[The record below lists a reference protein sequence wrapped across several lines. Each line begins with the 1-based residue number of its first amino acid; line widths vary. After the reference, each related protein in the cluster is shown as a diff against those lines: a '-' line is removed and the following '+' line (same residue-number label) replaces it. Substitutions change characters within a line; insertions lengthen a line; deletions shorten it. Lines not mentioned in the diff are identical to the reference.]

1 MRRPLDPRD
10 IPDELRRRLG
20 LLDAVVI
27 GLGSMIGAGIFAAL
41 APAAYAA
48 GSGLLLG
55 LAVAAVVAYCNAI
68 SSARLAA
75 RYPAS
80 GGTYVYGRMRLGDFW
95 GYLAG
100 WGFVVGKTASCA
112 AMALTVGFYVW
123 PAQAH
128 AVAVA
133 VVVALTA
140 VNYAGIQKSAWLTRS
155 IVAVVLV
162 VLTAVVVAAYGSGAA
177 DPARLDI
184 GVDAHVWGML
194 QAAGLL
200 FFAFAGYARIA
211 TLGEE
216 VRDPAR
222 TIPRAIP
229 LALGITLAV
238 YAMVAVAVIAVL
250 GPQRL
255 ARAAAPLSEAMRV
268 AGVNW
273 LIPVVQ
279 IGAAVAALGSLLA
292 LILGVS
298 TDGIIRAG
306 RTALD
311 VSAITGESVPVE
323 VGPGDEVF
331 AGSIN
336 GLGVL
341 QVGVTATAAN
351 NSLARIVHIV
361 EAEQVRKGA
370 SQRLADCIARPLVP
384 SIMIAA
390 ALIAGTGSVLG
401 NPLVWIER
409 ALVVLVAAAPC
420 ALAIA
425 VPVTVVASIGAA
437 SRLGVL
443 IKGGAALET
452 LGTIRAVA
460 LDKTGTLTAN
470 RPVVIDVATT
480 NGATREEVLAV
491 AAALEARSEHP
502 LAVAVLAATQA
513 TTAAS
518 DVQAVPGAGL
528 IGRLDGRVVRLGR
541 PGWLDAAELADHVA
555 CMQQAGATAVL
566 VERDQQLL
574 GAIAVRDELR
584 PEAAEVVAGLRT
596 GGYQVTM
603 LTGDNHATAAALAAQ
618 AGIEQVHAELRPED
632 KAHLVAQLRA
642 RQPTAM
648 VGDGVNDA
656 PALAAAD
663 LGIAMGAMG
672 TDVAI
677 ETADV
682 ALMGQD
688 LRHLPQ
694 ALDHARR
701 SRQIMVQNVGLSL
714 SIITVLMPLALFG
727 ILGLAAVVLVHEFTE
742 VIVIANGVRAGRIKP
757 LAGPPK
763 TPDRTIPG

>member
-1 MRRPLDPRD
+1 MRRPLDPCD

-238 YAMVAVAVIAVL
+238 YALVAVAVIAVL

-279 IGAAVAALGSLLA
+279 IGAAVAALGSLL
-292 LILGVS
+292 
-298 TDGIIRAG
+298 
-306 RTALD
+306 
-311 VSAITGESVPVE
+311 
-323 VGPGDEVF
+323 
-331 AGSIN
+331 
-336 GLGVL
+336 
-341 QVGVTATAAN
+341 
-351 NSLARIVHIV
+351 
-361 EAEQVRKGA
+361 
-370 SQRLADCIARPLVP
+370 
-384 SIMIAA
+384 
-390 ALIAGTGSVLG
+390 
-401 NPLVWIER
+401 
-409 ALVVLVAAAPC
+409 
-420 ALAIA
+420 
-425 VPVTVVASIGAA
+425 
-437 SRLGVL
+437 
-443 IKGGAALET
+443 
-452 LGTIRAVA
+452 
-460 LDKTGTLTAN
+460 
-470 RPVVIDVATT
+470 
-480 NGATREEVLAV
+480 
-491 AAALEARSEHP
+491 
-502 LAVAVLAATQA
+502 
-513 TTAAS
+513 
-518 DVQAVPGAGL
+518 
-528 IGRLDGRVVRLGR
+528 
-541 PGWLDAAELADHVA
+541 
-555 CMQQAGATAVL
+555 
-566 VERDQQLL
+566 
-574 GAIAVRDELR
+574 
-584 PEAAEVVAGLRT
+584 
-596 GGYQVTM
+596 
-603 LTGDNHATAAALAAQ
+603 
-618 AGIEQVHAELRPED
+618 
-632 KAHLVAQLRA
+632 
-642 RQPTAM
+642 
-648 VGDGVNDA
+648 